1 MVEMCRNYNF
11 LQLQIFVWHGAV
23 SVPGT
28 YANVDLAFDPTAMWQ
43 DWGRDLWDRLPSSGH
58 QDGGDCGAEETP
70 HGAGEGRNSHLW
82 CVHSFH
88 GISVSGTVCWEFV
101 HNSQGT
107 WIGIASIGTFFYRW
121 QDGCYHRLEFFWPL
135 LHACSDGISTICFY
149 FLLVSFHVNLKW

>member
-11 LQLQIFVWHGAV
+11 LQLQIFVCHGAV

-43 DWGRDLWDRLPSSGH
+43 DWGGDLWDRLSSPGH

-88 GISVSGTVCWEFV
+88 GISVSGTVP
-101 HNSQGT
+101 GT
-107 WIGIASIGTFFYRW
+107 AGTLSTIHKGRESVGTFFFIAGKTGVTIGWNSFGR
-121 QDGCYHRLEFFWPL
+121 FFMP
-135 LHACSDGISTICFY
+135 A
-149 FLLVSFHVNLKW
+149 